1 CGVLRML
8 RVSFDV
14 WGRIEPMTTNSDG
27 NRAERRYNTNGL
39 RPWKPGQSGNP
50 RGRPKGQRSTAIAV
64 LAKLGDQNAWVQCY
78 RMAEQQK
85 DVRAMVE
92 ILRYLTDRR
101 DGKAYVA
108 ENPATSQKS
117 DALQQDT
124 RLQAAIP
131 QLIPAWKAAFLRRKP
146 QQ

>member
-1 CGVLRML
+1 
-8 RVSFDV
+8 
-14 WGRIEPMTTNSDG
+14 MTANSDG
-27 NRAERRYNTNGL
+27 NTEQRHRNTSGL
-39 RPWKPGQSGNP
+39 RPWKPGQGGNP
-50 RGRPKGQRSTAIAV
+50 SGRPKGRRSTAIAV

-101 DGKAYVA
+101 DGKAFIA
-108 ENPATSQKS
+108 ENPAEKQKS

-124 RLQAAIP
+124 RLQTAIQ
-131 QLIPAWKAAFLRRKP
+131 QLLPAKNVM
-146 QQ
+146 

>member
-1 CGVLRML
+1 M
-8 RVSFDV
+8 SA
-14 WGRIEPMTTNSDG
+14 NSEQ
-27 NRAERRYNTNGL
+27 NRAERTYNTSGL
-39 RPWKPGQSGNP
+39 RPWTPGQSGNP
-50 RGRPKGQRSTAIAV
+50 SGRPKGQRSTAIAV

-108 ENPATSQKS
+108 GNPAASQKS
-117 DALQQDT
+117 DALQQDS
-124 RLQAAIP
+124 RLQTAIQ
-131 QLIPAWKAAFLRRKP
+131 QLLPAKNVM
-146 QQ
+146 